1 MAVMALCLHHR
12 SSPIPQI
19 HLLSVG
25 NKLERSGYGNG
36 LVITVNAVPPE
47 DKLIIQTVSAAGKEK
62 GRPQETGGQ
71 YEF

>member
-1 MAVMALCLHHR
+1 MAVMALRLHHR
-12 SSPIPQI
+12 SSLITQI

-47 DKLIIQTVSAAGKEK
+47 DKLVIQTVSAAGKEK

-71 YEF
+71 Y